1 MRVAEMSGIFEKKAL
16 LTAEDV
22 AEVLG
27 LKPSTIM
34 KWVYE
39 KKIPFIKFGPGK
51 KAIVKFNPKRLNQ
64 WLDENSHEPESEDES
79 KNNAKKIKK
88 ASKKTVERFNEFAST
103 I

>member
-1 MRVAEMSGIFEKKAL
+1 MTGIFEEKAL
-16 LTAEDV
+16 LTAEKV

-39 KKIPFIKFGPGK
+39 RKIPFVKFGPGK

-64 WLDENSHEPESEDES
+64 WLDEQSHEPESEDENKS
-79 KNNAKKIKK
+79 SAKKIKK
-88 ASKKTVERFNEFAST
+88 ASRRTVERFNEFAST
-103 I
+103 L

>member
-1 MRVAEMSGIFEKKAL
+1 
-16 LTAEDV
+16 V

-39 KKIPFIKFGPGK
+39 RKIPF
-51 KAIVKFNPKRLNQ
+51 VKFNLKRLNQ

-79 KNNAKKIKK
+79 KSDAKKIKN
-88 ASKKTVERFNEFAST
+88 R
-103 I
+103 